1 MQTNNFTTIK
11 LVASFGKFI
20 TQVEDV
26 DIMKRIVSKVV
37 YVGCNSSPEDFKEI
51 DEEEGLALI
60 KEQEEQRKLME
71 EANKE
76 LENIN
81 EDKEETINDNK

>member
-20 TQVEDV
+20 TQVDDV
-26 DIMKRIVSKVV
+26 DITERIVSKVV

-51 DEEEGLALI
+51 DEEEGLVLI
-60 KEQEEQRKLME
+60 KEQEELRQKQME
-71 EANKE
+71 ERSKE
-76 LENIN
+76 LEDKDEEEVIDNN
-81 EDKEETINDNK
+81 E